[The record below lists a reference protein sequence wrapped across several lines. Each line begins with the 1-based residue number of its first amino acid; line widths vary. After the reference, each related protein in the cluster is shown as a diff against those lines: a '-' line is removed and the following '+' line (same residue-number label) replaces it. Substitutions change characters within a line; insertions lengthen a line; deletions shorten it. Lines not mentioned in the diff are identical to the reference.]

1 MATLREWIRRFWG
14 TLRPDPRDREL
25 EEELRLHLELTAE
38 DVQRRGGSRQDAVRE
53 ARLQAGGVVQAM
65 EALREQRGLPWLDDL
80 SRDLRHGLRALR
92 RSPAFTAV
100 ALLTLAIGIGAGTA
114 IFSLV
119 NTVLL
124 RPLPVTDPA

>member
-1 MATLREWIRRFWG
+1 MATLREWIRRVWG
-14 TLRPDPRDREL
+14 TLRLDPRDREL
-25 EEELRLHLELTAE
+25 EEELRLHLELAAE
-38 DVQRRGGSRQDAVRE
+38 DVQRRGGSRQDALRE
-53 ARLQAGGVVQAM
+53 AHLQAGGVVQAM

-80 SRDLRHGLRALR
+80 GRDLRHGLRALR

-124 RPLPVTDPA
+124 RPLPVAD